1 MERIII
7 RMLFDKQINKKYYRF
22 HLFRKSF
29 TFYLILLTGLFVVYL
44 AVKNTFMATDTEEVQ
59 SLSSMIMIWSLAF
72 FALVLAPSFMIWR
85 INSLVKKEAKK
96 RGDKEEYI
104 SITKEKIERRID
116 GQDKLV
122 FGWNNI
128 VDIRE
133 LDDMFLL
140 YVDTE
145 SAIVVSKHHM
155 IEGSPEVL
163 RSLIEKYGPKDK
175 KGKLKYKVHMKG
187 YKKAK
192 KVKKEK
198 NDK

>member
-7 RMLFDKQINKKYYRF
+7 RMLYNKKITKKYYRF
-22 HLFRKSF
+22 HLLRKSF
-29 TFYLILLTGLFVVYL
+29 MFYLILLIGLFVVYL
-44 AVKNTFMATDTEEVQ
+44 AVKNTFMAKEETQ
-59 SLSSMIMIWSLAF
+59 ELSNIVMIWTLAF
-72 FALVLAPSFMIWR
+72 FALVIAPSFMIWR

-116 GQDKLV
+116 GQDRLV

-133 LDDMFLL
+133 LEEMFLL

-145 SAIVVSKHHM
+145 SAIVVSKEHM
-155 IEGSPEVL
+155 IEGDPDVL
-163 RSLIEKYGPKDK
+163 RSLIEKYGPRDK
-175 KGKLKYKVHMKG
+175 KGKLKYKVHIKG
-187 YKKAK
+187 HKKAK
-192 KVKKEK
+192 KDK

>member
-7 RMLFDKQINKKYYRF
+7 RMLYDKRITKKYYRF
-22 HLFRKSF
+22 HLLRKSF
-29 TFYLILLTGLFVVYL
+29 MFYLILLIGLFVVYL
-44 AVKNTFMATDTEEVQ
+44 AVKNTFMTTEETRE
-59 SLSSMIMIWSLAF
+59 LSSIVMIWTLAF
-72 FALVLAPSFMIWR
+72 FALVIAPSFMLWR
-85 INSLVKKEAKK
+85 INSLVNKEAKK

-133 LDDMFLL
+133 LEEMFLL
-140 YVDTE
+140 YADTE
-145 SAIVVSKHHM
+145 SAIVVSKKHM
-155 IEGSPEVL
+155 IEGDPDTL

-175 KGKLKYKVHMKG
+175 KGKLKYKVHIKG
-187 YKKAK
+187 HKKAK
-192 KVKKEK
+192 KAK